1 MKKLVILFIVIV
13 LASCITSIEEEVIIE
28 NSDVSNTELIIVNS
42 TKDSVLVWLT
52 LSGYPAADSAL
63 YIQNVNG
70 IFGITQTGLQGSFYL
85 GSKDSVFYTSLRGL
99 SGNIGFGTSPINCP
113 TTTWPTGANVYEF
126 NLNVPQESC
135 DIGCVTGVNSIINVQ
150 LLDGPDWQASPKYP
164 NVRDIQNDSMY
175 KNTNRVGVM
184 PYGCTNCTNTDGK
197 QPCQTPS
204 EMPSSSRICNP
215 TRSAGVRGGQVIV
228 TFKGYTNFQICK

>member
-1 MKKLVILFIVIV
+1 MKKLLLILALTSLF
-13 LASCITSIEEEVIIE
+13 SCTTEIKEEVIIIDSS
-28 NSDVSNTELIIVNS
+28 NNTELILVNS

-63 YIQNVNG
+63 YVQNVNG

-85 GSKDSVFYTSLRGL
+85 GSKDSVFYTSTTGL

-113 TTTWPTGANVYEF
+113 TTTWPTGANIYEF

-135 DIGCVTGVNSIINVQ
+135 DIGCVTGVNSLINVQ
-150 LLDGPDWQASPKYP
+150 LLGGPEWQASPAYP
-164 NVRDIQNDSMY
+164 DVREIQNDSMY

-184 PYGCTNCTNTDGK
+184 PYGCTNCVNTDGK

-204 EMPSSSRICNP
+204 ETPSSTRICNP